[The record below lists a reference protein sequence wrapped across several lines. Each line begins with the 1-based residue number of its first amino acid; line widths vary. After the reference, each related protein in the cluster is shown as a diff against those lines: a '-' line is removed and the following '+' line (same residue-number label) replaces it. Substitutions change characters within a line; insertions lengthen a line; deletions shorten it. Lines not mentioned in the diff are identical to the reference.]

1 MVGRFF
7 HPIDVPRL
15 GLFPHGSLPG
25 TDWSYWQLLSWRAYR
40 AAVRKG
46 QAHRQLAWVLV
57 LS

>member
-1 MVGRFF
+1 
-7 HPIDVPRL
+7 L